1 MAYIV
6 IEIHTTDTITDL
18 NSRIQEPTK
27 AHETVTNI
35 RNFCDAIMGGNHPAT
50 IKVVTKDVATTISTS
65 GAGSESE
72 LYNLS

>member
-1 MAYIV
+1 MAYVV

-18 NSRIQEPTK
+18 NARIQEPTK
-27 AHETVTNI
+27 PHETVANI

-50 IKVVTKDVATTISTS
+50 VKVVTKDAATTIATS

-72 LYNLS
+72 TYNLS